1 MSTFELSIFT
11 PLESRKLH
19 VMSLGGDT
27 DDGRFVVLL
36 GHEPSVFALKNGLI
50 FAVFSDG
57 IKKKFF
63 VEGAILRIQDKAYVL
78 TAETVLDIE
87 LVDEEFLK
95 RYRDAEVVARVV
107 KQMEA

>member
-1 MSTFELSIFT
+1 MSTFELGIFT
-11 PLESRKLH
+11 PLECRKLH
-19 VMSLGGDT
+19 VVSLGGDT
-27 DDGRFVVLL
+27 DSGRFVVLA

-50 FAVFSDG
+50 FLVLADG

-63 VEGAILRIQDKAYVL
+63 VEGAVLRIQDKTYVL
-78 TAETVLDIE
+78 TAETILDIE

-95 RYRDAEVVARVV
+95 RYHDAEVVARVI